1 MVDTNGIGYTVNL
14 TVSGYSATDT
24 VFTGSW
30 AATGPTLP
38 EGVSSGTLRANSFQG
53 QNTGLIF
60 LLHGPTGVV
69 ASLGCR
75 LMPSQVGAT
84 STLVSGSFLYDP
96 TSDQQN
102 FLTGLL
108 SVTNLGN

>member
-1 MVDTNGIGYTVNL
+1 
-14 TVSGYSATDT
+14 
-24 VFTGSW
+24 
-30 AATGPTLP
+30 
-38 EGVSSGTLRANSFQG
+38 
-53 QNTGLIF
+53 
-60 LLHGPTGVV
+60 
-69 ASLGCR
+69 
-75 LMPSQVGAT
+75 MPSQVGAT